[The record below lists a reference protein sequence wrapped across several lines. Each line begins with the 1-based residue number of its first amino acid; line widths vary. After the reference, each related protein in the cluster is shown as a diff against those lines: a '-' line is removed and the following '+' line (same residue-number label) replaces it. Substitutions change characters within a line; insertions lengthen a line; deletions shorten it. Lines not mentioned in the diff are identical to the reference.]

1 MGPLA
6 LVEGKLNAIVGDNDI
21 TDGLS
26 IGKMDFIKGNTLYT
40 PSTSKSIM
48 KDSMYTPRLLN
59 NCQFKESADDEI
71 EEGHIFFEDTED
83 IGNEYGGEFANV
95 EDE

>member
-1 MGPLA
+1 MKKALQFLKPL
-6 LVEGKLNAIVGDNDI
+6 
-21 TDGLS
+21 
-26 IGKMDFIKGNTLYT
+26 KM
-40 PSTSKSIM
+40 
-48 KDSMYTPRLLN
+48 
-59 NCQFKESADDEI
+59 QKESADDEI